1 MGKIMDGAA
10 SVHHA
15 TMTPHPP
22 SAATTS
28 SPVTEWL
35 TLYTSAT
42 DSSDQEGLERD
53 AKELVKIIEKYG
65 EGYIGSAGGW
75 IVEELPLPHD
85 PSTKAK
91 AWATAVGW
99 QTIEHHHNYAETQK
113 DKFAHLLAGATYLR
127 GMTVCHTNCAEA
139 QPSSRQG

>member
-1 MGKIMDGAA
+1 MDGAP

-15 TMTPHPP
+15 MMTPHPP

-42 DSSDQEGLERD
+42 DSSDQAGLERD

-65 EGYIGSAGGW
+65 EGYVGSAGGW
-75 IVEELPLPHD
+75 VVEELPLPHD

-99 QTIEHHHNYAETQK
+99 QTVEHHHNYAETQK
-113 DKFAHLLAGATYLR
+113 DKFAHLLAGATYLL
-127 GMTVCHTNCAEA
+127 GMTVCHTHCAEV
-139 QPSSRQG
+139 QSGSKQG